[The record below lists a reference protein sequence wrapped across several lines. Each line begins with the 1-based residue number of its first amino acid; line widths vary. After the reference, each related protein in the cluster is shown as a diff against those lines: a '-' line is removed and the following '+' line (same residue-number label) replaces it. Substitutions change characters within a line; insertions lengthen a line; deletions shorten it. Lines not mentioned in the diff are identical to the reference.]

1 MNTSTFKIHYNG
13 SLPWLIFWIIIFFPI
28 ALVLLF
34 TAISFEV
41 GATTYTIKYDGSR
54 FWLGFWVLVFFPV
67 AFVLLFLNG
76 YTVIVNKK
84 EPEVIVKKPDADPVV
99 IDKNGNMIDK
109 KD

>member
-1 MNTSTFKIHYNG
+1 MDTSKFKIHYNG

-28 ALVLLF
+28 ALVLLL
-34 TAISFEV
+34 TAISFEM
-41 GATTYTIKYDGSR
+41 GDKTYSINYDGSR

-76 YTVIVNKK
+76 YTVVEKAK
-84 EPEVIVKKPDADPVV
+84 EPEVVVKKETVDPVV
-99 IDKNGNMIDK
+99 IDKDGTVIDK